1 MTEKELKSFK
11 NIVKYDLDCIVSQ
24 RKIDDCKQRVQFA
37 ENPEEIQVAVLDILR
52 ELKGLKDRLKEDFEN
67 KGVKLLEPK
76 ETTDEAQVSD

>member
-1 MTEKELKSFK
+1 MTKEELRSFK
-11 NIVKYDLDCIVSQ
+11 NIVKYDLDCVVSQ
-24 RKIDDCKQRVQFA
+24 RKIEDCKQKVLFA

-76 ETTDEAQVSD
+76 ETTDET